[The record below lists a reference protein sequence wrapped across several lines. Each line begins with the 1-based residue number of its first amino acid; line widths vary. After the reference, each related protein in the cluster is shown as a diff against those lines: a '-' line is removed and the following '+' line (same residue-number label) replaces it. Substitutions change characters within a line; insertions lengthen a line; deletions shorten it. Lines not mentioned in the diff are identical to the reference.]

1 MARVIKSKE
10 NQIRNNKIAIISEFR
25 YEFLVTYLANIM
37 VNNTVILIDNKLSKN
52 AIEKVIKKHNDKL
65 ILVKEKYIIE
75 MAEKCINEYKCKS
88 DKVTLKELEEFDYIK
103 KEVNPVTKEYY
114 NEKSFVTYENNEYVF
129 KNIPN

>member
-1 MARVIKSKE
+1 M
-10 NQIRNNKIAIISEFR
+10 NKINKYSITASIIIISG
-25 YEFLVTYLANIM
+25 LLIAVTS
-37 VNNTVILIDNKLSKN
+37 NKVK
-52 AIEKVIKKHNDKL
+52 KKHNDKL

-75 MAEKCINEYKCKS
+75 IADKCINEYKCKS